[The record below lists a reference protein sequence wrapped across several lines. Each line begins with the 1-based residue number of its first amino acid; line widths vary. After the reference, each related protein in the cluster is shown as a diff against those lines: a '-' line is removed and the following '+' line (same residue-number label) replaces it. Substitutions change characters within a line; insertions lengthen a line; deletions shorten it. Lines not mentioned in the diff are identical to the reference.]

1 MGVEQQ
7 IQRPPAQAG
16 LHQRHGLRGVAA
28 IAAIDQG
35 RVAPQEQQVV
45 GRQPALHNNDF
56 GGRAIWASGIS
67 Y

>member
-1 MGVEQQ
+1 MVAVQMGVEQQ

-35 RVAPQEQQVV
+35 RGVAPQEQQVV
-45 GRQPALHNNDF
+45 GRQPAALHNNDF
-56 GGRAIWASGIS
+56 WW
-67 Y
+67 